1 MGRGKGERIY
11 IMSVLARKRKLSEL
25 KFYDNAIRLRRS
37 MVYLLLRDLGAK
49 RGVRDIKWMTKDM
62 PPQDAELLIAAAERN
77 GLKRFESDWP
87 TWIIDKLRDNIW
99 RLLTDMMTS
108 ITRAYTIFATNR
120 AEADERR
127 LNQDR
132 AIACCESL
140 LKELELA
147 IDVLP
152 VDANKYKSQVRLITE
167 EIMLLKG
174 WRKSGNKR
182 MKEIEEQEAKAS
194 AARIKQE
201 LAKAEE

>member
-1 MGRGKGERIY
+1 
-11 IMSVLARKRKLSEL
+11 MSVLARKRKLSEL

-37 MVYLLLRDLGAK
+37 MIYLLMRDLGAK

-62 PPQDAELLIAAAERN
+62 PPQDAELLLAVAERN
-77 GLKRFESDWP
+77 GLKRFETDWP
-87 TWIIDKLRDNIW
+87 SWIIEKLRDNIW
-99 RLLTDMMTS
+99 KLLTDMMTA
-108 ITRAYTIFATNR
+108 ITRAYTIFATSK

-147 IDVLP
+147 IDILP
-152 VDANKYKSQVRLITE
+152 VDANKYKQQVKIITE

-174 WRKSGNKR
+174 WRKAGNKKV
-182 MKEIEEQEAKAS
+182 KELEEQEA
-194 AARIKQE
+194 ARMAKLIKE
-201 LAKAEE
+201 KLKEE

>member
-1 MGRGKGERIY
+1 
-11 IMSVLARKRKLSEL
+11 MSVLARKRKLSEL

-37 MVYLLLRDLGAK
+37 MIYLLMRDLGAK

-62 PPQDAELLIAAAERN
+62 PPQDAELLLAVAERN
-77 GLKRFESDWP
+77 GLKRFETDWP
-87 TWIIDKLRDNIW
+87 SWIIEKLRDNIW
-99 RLLTDMMTS
+99 KLLTDMMTA
-108 ITRAYTIFATNR
+108 ITRAYTIFATSK

-147 IDVLP
+147 IDILP
-152 VDANKYKSQVRLITE
+152 VDANKYKVQVKIITE

-174 WRKSGNKR
+174 WRKAGNKKV
-182 MKEIEEQEAKAS
+182 KELEEQEAAR
-194 AARIKQE
+194 AAKLIKE
-201 LAKAEE
+201 KLKEE

>member
-49 RGVRDIKWMTKDM
+49 RGVRDIKWVMKDM
-62 PPQDAELLIAAAERN
+62 PPQDAELLIAVAERN

-152 VDANKYKSQVRLITE
+152 VDANKYKSQVGLITE

>member
-62 PPQDAELLIAAAERN
+62 PPQDAELLIAVAERN

>member
-1 MGRGKGERIY
+1 
-11 IMSVLARKRKLSEL
+11 MSVLARKRKLSEL

-37 MVYLLLRDLGAK
+37 MIYLLMRDLGAK

-62 PPQDAELLIAAAERN
+62 PPQDAELLLAVAERN
-77 GLKRFESDWP
+77 GLKRFEADWP
-87 TWIIDKLRDNIW
+87 SWVIEKLRDNIW
-99 RLLTDMMTS
+99 ALLTDMMTA
-108 ITRAYTIFATNR
+108 ITRAYTIFATSK

-147 IDVLP
+147 IDILP
-152 VDANKYKSQVRLITE
+152 VDANKYKQQVKIITE

-174 WRKSGNKR
+174 WRKAGNKKV
-182 MKEIEEQEAKAS
+182 KELEEQEA
-194 AARIKQE
+194 ARMAKLIKE
-201 LAKAEE
+201 KLKEE

>member
-49 RGVRDIKWMTKDM
+49 RGVRDIKWMMKDM
-62 PPQDAELLIAAAERN
+62 PPQDAELLIAVAERN

-152 VDANKYKSQVRLITE
+152 VDANKYKSQVGLITE

>member
-1 MGRGKGERIY
+1 
-11 IMSVLARKRKLSEL
+11 MSVLARKRKLSEL

-37 MVYLLLRDLGAK
+37 MIYLLMRDLGAK

-62 PPQDAELLIAAAERN
+62 PPQDAELLLAVAERN
-77 GLKRFESDWP
+77 GLKRFEADWP
-87 TWIIDKLRDNIW
+87 SWVIEKLRENIW
-99 RLLTDMMTS
+99 TLLTDMMTA
-108 ITRAYTIFATNR
+108 ITRAYTIFATSK

-147 IDVLP
+147 IDILP
-152 VDANKYKSQVRLITE
+152 VDANKYKQQVKIITE

-174 WRKSGNKR
+174 WRKAGNKKV
-182 MKEIEEQEAKAS
+182 KELEEQEAAR
-194 AARIKQE
+194 AAKLIKE
-201 LAKAEE
+201 KLKEE

>member
-1 MGRGKGERIY
+1 
-11 IMSVLARKRKLSEL
+11 MSVLARKRKLSEL

-37 MVYLLLRDLGAK
+37 MIYLLMRDLGAK

-62 PPQDAELLIAAAERN
+62 PPQDAELLLAVAERN
-77 GLKRFESDWP
+77 GLKRFEADWP
-87 TWIIDKLRDNIW
+87 SWVIEKLRNNIW
-99 RLLTDMMTS
+99 TLLTDMMTT
-108 ITRAYTIFATNR
+108 ITRAYTIFATSK

-147 IDVLP
+147 IDILP
-152 VDANKYKSQVRLITE
+152 VDANKYKSQVKIITE

-174 WRKSGNKR
+174 WRKAGNKKI
-182 MKEIEEQEAKAS
+182 KELEEQEAAR
-194 AARIKQE
+194 AAKLIKE
-201 LAKAEE
+201 KLKEE

>member
-1 MGRGKGERIY
+1 
-11 IMSVLARKRKLSEL
+11 MSVLARKRKLSEL

-37 MVYLLLRDLGAK
+37 MLYLLMRDLGAK

-62 PPQDAELLIAAAERN
+62 PPQDAELLLAVAERN
-77 GLKRFESDWP
+77 GLKRFEADWP
-87 TWIIDKLRDNIW
+87 SWVIEKLRDNIW
-99 RLLTDMMTS
+99 TLLTDMMTA
-108 ITRAYTIFATNR
+108 ITRAYTIFATSK

-147 IDVLP
+147 IDILP
-152 VDANKYKSQVRLITE
+152 VDANKYKVQVKIITE

-174 WRKSGNKR
+174 WRKAGNKKV
-182 MKEIEEQEAKAS
+182 KELEEQEAAR
-194 AARIKQE
+194 AAKLIKE
-201 LAKAEE
+201 KLKEE

>member
-1 MGRGKGERIY
+1 
-11 IMSVLARKRKLSEL
+11 MSVLVRKRKLSEL

-37 MVYLLLRDLGAK
+37 MTYLLMRDLGAK
-49 RGVRDIKWMTKDM
+49 RGVRDIRWMAKDL
-62 PPQDAELLIAAAERN
+62 PPQDADLLLAVAERN
-77 GLKRFESDWP
+77 GLKRFETDWP
-87 TWIIDKLRDNIW
+87 SWVIEKLRDNIW
-99 RLLTDMMTS
+99 TLLTDMMTA
-108 ITRAYTIFATNR
+108 ITRAYTIFATSK

-152 VDANKYKSQVRLITE
+152 VDANKYKSQVKIITE

-174 WRKSGNKR
+174 WRKSGNKKR
-182 MKEIEEQEAKAS
+182 KELEEQEAAH
-194 AARIKQE
+194 AAKRIKE
-201 LAKAEE
+201 KLREM